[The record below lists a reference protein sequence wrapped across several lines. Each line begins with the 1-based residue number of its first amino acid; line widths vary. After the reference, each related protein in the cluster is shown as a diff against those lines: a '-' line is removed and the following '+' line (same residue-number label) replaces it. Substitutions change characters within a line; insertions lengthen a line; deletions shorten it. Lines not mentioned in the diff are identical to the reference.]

1 MKWYTYGMYI
11 DLSVA
16 INQQTPVYPGDP
28 APQIDTA
35 GILDKD
41 GFNDHLISIGTHLGT
56 HVDAPM
62 HMLDQ
67 GKSLDQIPLD
77 QFIGKGKLVHV
88 NGGSFDTVKA
98 ADIQEGDVILFHTG
112 MSEKYHDPS
121 YFEEYPAMS
130 EEVAQYL
137 VDSKVKMV
145 GVDTCSV
152 DNQDGFPIH
161 KILLKGNV
169 VIIENL
175 TNLNELEEK
184 EFKIYALPLKLEID
198 GAPARVIAEII

>member
-1 MKWYTYGMYI
+1 MYI
-11 DLSVA
+11 DLSVS
-16 INQQTPVYPGDP
+16 INQKTPVYPGDP

-35 GILDKD
+35 GVLDKD

-77 QFIGKGKLVHV
+77 QFIGKGKLVGV
-88 NGGSFDTVKA
+88 SGDGFDGVKA
-98 ADIQEGDVILFHTG
+98 IDIQEGDIVLFHTA
-112 MSEKYHDPS
+112 MSEKYHEPS
-121 YFEEYPAMS
+121 YFKKYPAMS
-130 EEVAQYL
+130 KELAQYL
-137 VDSKVKMV
+137 VESKVKMV
-145 GVDTCSV
+145 GVDACSV

-161 KILLKGNV
+161 KILLKGNII
-169 VIIENL
+169 IIENL
-175 TNLNELEEK
+175 TNLGKLADK

-198 GAPARVIAEII
+198 GAPARVIAEVI